1 MRKSFLFLLGFMFF
15 SLATFAQKKITGK
28 VTDEQGNPLVGVSIV
43 VKGSKA
49 GGITDATGA
58 YSISVPAS
66 ASVLVFSLLNME
78 LMEKAI
84 GNQNVINGTMK
95 SSDKVLSEVI
105 VVGYGVTRKKRD
117 EAGAI
122 SSIQAKQIENL
133 PNLSL
138 DKALQG
144 RAAGVFV
151 QANNGL
157 PGGAINVRIRGAG
170 SINAGNSPLYIVD
183 GLQINSTDVASF
195 TQSNP
200 LAFLNPDDIQSMDI
214 MKDAASSAIYGSNA
228 ANGVVLIT
236 TKKGRAGKTKF
247 TFNTYF
253 GQAKPL
259 KMLDVTNS
267 QEYFQLR
274 QEATFNSASLG
285 TTPVSQYAAKRTVL
299 GELRVAGASAFSDAQ
314 TDSAIAALQTYDWQD
329 AAFRNGNIKNYELSA
344 SGGNDKTTFRISA
357 NLSDQKTIVTKA
369 DFVRKGLKL
378 DVNNKATTRLS
389 FGTSI
394 NVSTFEQKLP
404 FATDGSFLGNPAFS
418 ASGIIPA
425 YPIYNPDGTYY
436 GVPGKTPANLGG
448 TLNQNIIQVN
458 DYNSG
463 FQRTNQLV
471 GNLNAE
477 YIITDWLSFR
487 SFVGMDY
494 RVVQGKSVRDARTAD
509 GFNRKGL
516 VQVQSNWN
524 TNVNTYGTL
533 NFNKTFAGKHNIT
546 SILGYEY
553 RQENQASITASG
565 DGFPTY
571 QFTSLNN
578 AANPV
583 TIGEFS
589 TGFRRN
595 AVFGDINYNY
605 DSKYILGVV
614 ARYDGSSRFGS
625 GFRYGTFAGIK
636 AAWNIDQ
643 EKFMQRVPLI
653 TSLKLRASYGT
664 VGNDQIGNFDGLGL
678 YGGGG
683 VYNGSSGIAFTQ
695 LPNSELKWEATAIS
709 NLGLDFGILK
719 NRISG
724 SVEVYKK
731 STTDVLLTLPL
742 QSTTG
747 FTGIISNIGAT
758 ENKGVE
764 LTINVEP
771 YRSAKPDGFR
781 WNMNFVFAY
790 NKQKVKKLYGG
801 FDVLPGNV
809 NIRVGE
815 PVNVLFTQQ
824 YAGVNPATGRAMW
837 YDTLGNLTYLVQAR
851 DRKVLGPTALAP
863 YNGGF
868 TNTFSYKG
876 FSFDATFNYEYGRYA
891 QDGQVNFLRESSGR
905 INFLRDIYENRWTT
919 PGQLTSVPRMNLS
932 TEAKSSGSAG
942 GNRTWFKA
950 DYIRLRNV
958 SLAYNIPVKYASKA
972 KLTNARLYVQAAN
985 LWTYSDWFSYDIEY
999 VNTAT
1004 GIIPQTKN
1012 VTFGLQ
1018 IGF

>member
-15 SLATFAQKKITGK
+15 SLVTFAQKKITGK

-84 GNQNVINGTMK
+84 GNQNVINGIMK

-228 ANGVVLIT
+228 ANGVVIIT

-314 TDSAIAALQTYDWQD
+314 TDSAIAALQTYDWQG

-389 FGTSI
+389 FG
-394 NVSTFEQKLP
+394 
-404 FATDGSFLGNPAFS
+404 D
-418 ASGIIPA
+418 
-425 YPIYNPDGTYY
+425 
-436 GVPGKTPANLGG
+436 
-448 TLNQNIIQVN
+448 
-458 DYNSG
+458 
-463 FQRTNQLV
+463 R
-471 GNLNAE
+471 
-477 YIITDWLSFR
+477 
-487 SFVGMDY
+487 
-494 RVVQGKSVRDARTAD
+494 
-509 GFNRKGL
+509 
-516 VQVQSNWN
+516 
-524 TNVNTYGTL
+524 
-533 NFNKTFAGKHNIT
+533 
-546 SILGYEY
+546 
-553 RQENQASITASG
+553 
-565 DGFPTY
+565 
-571 QFTSLNN
+571 
-578 AANPV
+578 
-583 TIGEFS
+583 
-589 TGFRRN
+589 
-595 AVFGDINYNY
+595 
-605 DSKYILGVV
+605 
-614 ARYDGSSRFGS
+614 
-625 GFRYGTFAGIK
+625 
-636 AAWNIDQ
+636 
-643 EKFMQRVPLI
+643 
-653 TSLKLRASYGT
+653 
-664 VGNDQIGNFDGLGL
+664 
-678 YGGGG
+678 
-683 VYNGSSGIAFTQ
+683 
-695 LPNSELKWEATAIS
+695 
-709 NLGLDFGILK
+709 
-719 NRISG
+719 
-724 SVEVYKK
+724 K
-731 STTDVLLTLPL
+731 STRL
-742 QSTTG
+742 
-747 FTGIISNIGAT
+747 N
-758 ENKGVE
+758 
-764 LTINVEP
+764 
-771 YRSAKPDGFR
+771 
-781 WNMNFVFAY
+781 
-790 NKQKVKKLYGG
+790 
-801 FDVLPGNV
+801 
-809 NIRVGE
+809 
-815 PVNVLFTQQ
+815 
-824 YAGVNPATGRAMW
+824 
-837 YDTLGNLTYLVQAR
+837 
-851 DRKVLGPTALAP
+851 
-863 YNGGF
+863 
-868 TNTFSYKG
+868 
-876 FSFDATFNYEYGRYA
+876 
-891 QDGQVNFLRESSGR
+891 SSHG
-905 INFLRDIYENRWTT
+905 
-919 PGQLTSVPRMNLS
+919 
-932 TEAKSSGSAG
+932 
-942 GNRTWFKA
+942 
-950 DYIRLRNV
+950 
-958 SLAYNIPVKYASKA
+958 
-972 KLTNARLYVQAAN
+972 
-985 LWTYSDWFSYDIEY
+985 
-999 VNTAT
+999 
-1004 GIIPQTKN
+1004 
-1012 VTFGLQ
+1012 
-1018 IGF
+1018 